1 MRSTKPGH
9 GELRIGPTTLAET
22 ETTDPA
28 FDRYVMP
35 GAIVTTLTAST
46 TPPAEAATEKVRV
59 LVVDD
64 SLIYRKVVRDVLASL
79 PQVEVVGSAAN
90 GRIAI
95 DKIEQ
100 FSPDMITLDF
110 EMPELDGLG
119 VLKWLRQS
127 KRPTKAVM
135 LSALTIEGGE
145 ATLQALQEG
154 AFDFVVKPS
163 GSNAHQNQLDL
174 ETALLHRVEAMQLLL
189 AGKRPRR
196 SDLRGTASASV
207 AVAPRSPVSTARP
220 EAGAHRVGIVA
231 IGVSTG
237 GPDALRTML
246 PHLPANFPVPIA
258 IVQHMP
264 PVFTKSLADSL
275 SKTCRL
281 RVMEATD
288 GQLIKPG
295 EVAIAPGGKQMR
307 IYRTAAGH
315 AQVKLTDDAPVQSCR
330 PSVDYMLCS
339 LAESFGNQ
347 TLSVI
352 MTGMGYDGVDG
363 CRRLHALGAP
373 VIAQNEATCVVFGM
387 PRKLVEEGIA
397 DVVAPLNSI
406 AAEISRFAGRVTR

>member
-1 MRSTKPGH
+1 MS
-9 GELRIGPTTLAET
+9 TLAA
-22 ETTDPA
+22 P
-28 FDRYVMP
+28 
-35 GAIVTTLTAST
+35 T
-46 TPPAEAATEKVRV
+46 TPPADPITEKVRV

-64 SLIYRKVVRDVLASL
+64 SLIYRKVVRDVLAAL

-90 GRIAI
+90 GRLAI

-127 KRPTKAVM
+127 KRATKAVM

-163 GSNAHQNQLDL
+163 GNNAQQNQLEL
-174 ETALLHRVEAMQLLL
+174 EAALLHRVDAVQLLL

-196 SDLRGTASASV
+196 NDLRGTAPAPV
-207 AVAPRSPVSTARP
+207 AKPPVMMNRP
-220 EAGAHRVGIVA
+220 EASKHRVGIVA

-246 PHLPANFPVPIA
+246 PQLSANLSVPIA

-275 SKTCRL
+275 SKICKL
-281 RVMEATD
+281 RVSEAVD
-288 GQLIKPG
+288 GQVIKPG
-295 EVAIAPGGKQMR
+295 DVVIAPGGKQMK
-307 IYRTAAGH
+307 IYKTAAGY
-315 AQVKLTDDAPVQSCR
+315 AQVKLTDDPPIQSCR
-330 PSVDYMLCS
+330 PSVDYMLNS

-363 CRRLHALGAP
+363 CRRLHELGGP
-373 VIAQNEATCVVFGM
+373 IIAQNEASCVVYGM
-387 PRKLVEEGIA
+387 PRKLVEEGLA
-397 DVVAPLNSI
+397 DVVAPLSSLSS
-406 AAEISRFAGRVTR
+406 EITRFTERVLR

>member
-1 MRSTKPGH
+1 MS
-9 GELRIGPTTLAET
+9 TLAA
-22 ETTDPA
+22 P
-28 FDRYVMP
+28 
-35 GAIVTTLTAST
+35 T
-46 TPPAEAATEKVRV
+46 TPPADPITEKVRV

-64 SLIYRKVVRDVLASL
+64 SLIYRKVVRDVLAAL

-90 GRIAI
+90 GRLAI
-95 DKIEQ
+95 DKIEL

-127 KRPTKAVM
+127 KRATKAVM

-163 GSNAHQNQLDL
+163 GNNAQQNQLEL
-174 ETALLHRVEAMQLLL
+174 EAALLHRVDAVQLLL

-196 SDLRGTASASV
+196 NDLRGTAPAPV
-207 AVAPRSPVSTARP
+207 AKPPVMMNRP
-220 EAGAHRVGIVA
+220 EASKHRVGIVA

-246 PHLPANFPVPIA
+246 PQLSANLSVPIA

-275 SKTCRL
+275 SKICKL
-281 RVMEATD
+281 RVSEAVD
-288 GQLIKPG
+288 GQVIKPG
-295 EVAIAPGGKQMR
+295 DVVIAPGGKQMK
-307 IYRTAAGH
+307 IYKTAAGY
-315 AQVKLTDDAPVQSCR
+315 AQVKLTDDPPIQSCR
-330 PSVDYMLCS
+330 PSVDYMLNS

-363 CRRLHALGAP
+363 CRRLHELGGP
-373 VIAQNEATCVVFGM
+373 IIAQNEASCVVYGM
-387 PRKLVEEGIA
+387 PRKLVEEGLA
-397 DVVAPLNSI
+397 DVVAPLSSLSS
-406 AAEISRFAGRVTR
+406 EITRFTERVLR

>member
-1 MRSTKPGH
+1 MTTLSA
-9 GELRIGPTTLAET
+9 PTTPSA
-22 ETTDPA
+22 
-28 FDRYVMP
+28 V
-35 GAIVTTLTAST
+35 AST
-46 TPPAEAATEKVRV
+46 DKVRV

-64 SLIYRKVVRDVLASL
+64 SLIYRKVVRDVLAAF
-79 PQVEVVGSAAN
+79 PHVEVVGSAAN
-90 GRIAI
+90 GRMAI
-95 DKIEQ
+95 EKIEQ

-135 LSALTIEGGE
+135 LSALTVEGGE

-163 GSNAHQNQLDL
+163 GSNARQNQHDL
-174 ETALLHRVEAMQLLL
+174 EAALLHQVDVIEMLL

-196 SDLRGTASASV
+196 STAPVASAQP
-207 AVAPRSPVSTARP
+207 AAPAAPNRP
-220 EAGAHRVGIVA
+220 EAGKHRIGIVA

-246 PHLPANFPVPIA
+246 PQLPANLPVPIA

-275 SKTCRL
+275 SKICKL
-281 RVMEATD
+281 RVCEAID

-307 IYRTAAGH
+307 VYKTAAGH

-330 PSVDYMLCS
+330 PSVDYMLNS

-363 CRRLHALGAP
+363 CRRLHQLGGP

-387 PRKLVEEGIA
+387 PRKLVEDGIA
-397 DVVAPLNSI
+397 DVVAPLTSI
-406 AAEISRFAGRVTR
+406 AAEITRYTGRVMR

>member
-1 MRSTKPGH
+1 MSP
-9 GELRIGPTTLAET
+9 I
-22 ETTDPA
+22 
-28 FDRYVMP
+28 
-35 GAIVTTLTAST
+35 TAST
-46 TPPAEAATEKVRV
+46 TPATPTASEKVRV

-64 SLIYRKVVRDVLASL
+64 SLIYRKVVRDALAL
-79 PQVEVVGSAAN
+79 NPLVEVVASAAN

-95 DKIEQ
+95 EKIEQ

-135 LSALTIEGGE
+135 LSALTVEGGE

-163 GSNAHQNQLDL
+163 GNNARQNQQDL
-174 ETALLHRVEAMQLLL
+174 EAALLHQVDAIQLLL
-189 AGKRPRR
+189 NGKRPRR
-196 SDLRGTASASV
+196 LPAT
-207 AVAPRSPVSTARP
+207 VAPIAPPAPVATNRP
-220 EAGAHRVGIVA
+220 QAGKHPVGIVA
-231 IGVSTG
+231 IGISTG
-237 GPDALRTML
+237 GPDALRSML
-246 PHLPANFPVPIA
+246 PQLPPTLPVPIA

-275 SKTCRL
+275 SRVCNL
-281 RVMEATD
+281 RVYEAAD

-307 IYRTAAGH
+307 IYRTAAGY
-315 AQVKLTDDAPVQSCR
+315 AQVKLTDDPPVQSCR
-330 PSVDYMLCS
+330 PSVDYLFHS

-347 TLSVI
+347 TLAVI

-363 CRRLHALGAP
+363 CRRLHQLGAP
-373 VIAQNEATCVVFGM
+373 ILAQNEASCVVFGM
-387 PRKLVEEGIA
+387 PRKVVEDGVA
-397 DVVAPLNSI
+397 DVVAPLSSL
-406 AAEISRFAGRVTR
+406 AAEITRYAGRAAR